1 MIKLEMLKYFTAVA
15 QHGSLSDAADALGRT
30 PSAVSMMLKQF
41 EDHIGAP
48 LFETARKSRL
58 TPLGEM
64 VFEEARREV
73 RHFENTVSVIDGISR
88 AEMGY
93 LRLAVTPSIA
103 TAILPNVIH
112 EFTAHHPKVQVDIR
126 DMDSEAIAQELL
138 WGRADI
144 GIGSLPQFE
153 GMARQE
159 LFSDAFG
166 AVCRKDDPLALD
178 WPQLTWDRIGK
189 VNLIANGLCDQ
200 ITDPSFAQLLNRSR
214 LRVLNTT
221 TLLGLVREGVGIT
234 ILPRLAISGLLD
246 DLAFLP
252 LTDVTARRSVFMVSA
267 PKNIL
272 MPPAKAFQDTINKM
286 IRDESFVKFQKK

>member
-1 MIKLEMLKYFTAVA
+1 MHLLERAGVPGVGDLPA
-15 QHGSLSDAADALGRT
+15 ALGLDVAVLVEGRT
-30 PSAVSMMLKQF
+30 AEVHTEIGDDDLILELPDAGGGAVVVDVDLGMM
-41 EDHIGAP
+41 A
-48 LFETARKSRL
+48 
-58 TPLGEM
+58 
-64 VFEEARREV
+64 
-73 RHFENTVSVIDGISR
+73 
-88 AEMGY
+88 
-93 LRLAVTPSIA
+93 
-103 TAILPNVIH
+103 
-112 EFTAHHPKVQVDIR
+112 
-126 DMDSEAIAQELL
+126 
-138 WGRADI
+138 
-144 GIGSLPQFE
+144 

-166 AVCRKDDPLALD
+166 AVCRKDDPLALE

-200 ITDPSFAQLLNRSR
+200 ITDPSFVQLLNRSR